1 VVVAPSRIPEVPGP
15 RVKADRRD
23 TSRLAELL
31 RAGELT
37 PVRVPS
43 EHDEALR
50 DLSRARKA

>member
-1 VVVAPSRIPEVPGP
+1 MVVAPSRIPEVPGP